1 MALTEK
7 NDFSETGVNYCYQ
20 NGSIS
25 RLVTESDML
34 KPHLNGHVKNGL
46 NGHVKVSKNNHYKI
60 SALNHYF
67 LSTLVILFLKY
78 HLHMCWCNVTNN
90 FHAHFV

>member
-7 NDFSETGVNYCYQ
+7 NDFSETGVNYTRT

-25 RLVTESDML
+25 HLVTESDML
-34 KPHLNGHVKNGL
+34 KPHLNGHAKNGL
-46 NGHVKVSKNNHYKI
+46 NGHVKVSKNKHYKI

-67 LSTLVILFLKY
+67 LSTFLVSLILKY
-78 HLHMCWCNVTNN
+78 YHMRVCW
-90 FHAHFV
+90 